1 MLSACAARQLDN
13 VMFKRKTIPVS
24 SLAQYAKKSMRR
36 MAKKLDVDIDFVVDT
51 DSNLKVVG
59 DQQMLEYLM
68 DNLISAALTNRKD
81 RQIRLSFDRYDE
93 FVRITFA
100 DEEVAKTESEL
111 SNLFYPEHLRY
122 DEDADRLIGV
132 EYMVCRQIVREHD
145 EYGGRRGCRII
156 ASPCGNGYKMEIMIN
171 GM

>member
-1 MLSACAARQLDN
+1 MS
-13 VMFKRKTIPVS
+13 
-24 SLAQYAKKSMRR
+24 KKQ
-36 MAKKLDVDIDFVVDT
+36 DVDIDFVVDT
-51 DSNLKVVG
+51 DSQLKVVG
-59 DQQMLEYLM
+59 DQQMLEYLI
-68 DNLISAALTNRKD
+68 DNLISAALANNRQG
-81 RQIRLSFDRYDE
+81 RQIGLSFDRYDE
-93 FVRITFA
+93 FVRITFT
-100 DEEVAKTESEL
+100 DEEGMKSEDEL

-156 ASPCGNGYKMEIMIN
+156 ASPTEQGYKIEIMIN